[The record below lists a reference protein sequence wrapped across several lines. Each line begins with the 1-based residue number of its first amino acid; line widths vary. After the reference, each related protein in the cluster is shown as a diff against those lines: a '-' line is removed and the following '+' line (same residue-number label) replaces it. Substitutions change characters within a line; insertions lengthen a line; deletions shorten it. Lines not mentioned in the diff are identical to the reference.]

1 MDEENV
7 QSNVQSDDQGDNVQS
22 DDQGED
28 QGVEQSESSES
39 VHSDESTQEGETE
52 EQGTEEQPQ
61 TFLREEDV
69 PAELKP
75 HWKEMNKKF
84 TQEMQKMKSVQ
95 ADADAYRELMEQ
107 ELKTAQSRPALE
119 DNKQQLAENMG
130 LDTENLTPEQQQTLG
145 WLNQQIAT
153 KAEEM
158 IKPIKQQLVNDR
170 VTRELNQVRDKY
182 PDFDQY
188 QPQIRQV
195 LKKYPM
201 MDFDAAYKYVTWDD
215 KQKTSEDKGLKKV
228 YEKIESKKKA
238 KVAKSSKSAV
248 TGESPDYDSV
258 EDMFR
263 AAKKEHGYA

>member
-7 QSNVQSDDQGDNVQS
+7 QSDVQSDDQGDSVQS
-22 DDQGED
+22 DDQGSD
-28 QGVEQSESSES
+28 QGVDEGSDSVQS
-39 VHSDESTQEGETE
+39 DDSTQEGETE
-52 EQGTEEQPQ
+52 DQGTKEQPK

-69 PAELKP
+69 PAELRP

-84 TQEMQKMKSVQ
+84 TQEMQKVKSVE
-95 ADADAYRELMEQ
+95 ADAEAYRELMEQ
-107 ELKTAQSRPALE
+107 ELKASQSQPSLE
-119 DNKQQLAENMG
+119 DNKRQLAENMG
-130 LDTENLTPEQQQTLG
+130 LDTGNLTPEQQQTLN
-145 WLNQQIAT
+145 WLNQQIASQ
-153 KAEEM
+153 ADEM

-170 VTRELNQVRDKY
+170 VERELNQVRSKY

-188 QPQIRQV
+188 QPQIKQV

-201 MDFDAAYKYVTWDD
+201 MDFDAAYKYATWGD
-215 KQKTSEDKGLKKV
+215 KQKSSEDKGLQKV

-238 KVAKSSKSAV
+238 QVAKSNKSAV